1 MHSMPEAEDL
11 GDVFH
16 LEDPQLVLTPGKSVL
31 LVTESHSDIYMEPE
45 NDFQTPVEITGKDT
59 AVFPSKSVE
68 SYELPQKSRTT
79 AESEWPRLPECPSP
93 MEIEPSG
100 SVGFLESSITAAQL
114 PEWDGD
120 MCEQRA
126 NVSNSRMHW
135 WKTKEKTPFVCPK
148 VGMAIIIINTII
160 SVVLGP
166 AVNVLW
172 SFWRYPKVSLCSA
185 WSWVVELKRQ
195 NHCSGGGWV
204 PLTSWN
210 PLVDPCWI

>member
-1 MHSMPEAEDL
+1 MAGPRRSRCSCIRGAFSILSSSGVKRRRRRAIFCTKFLDAYCGYSEDGSLQADCGLNFTSGEHQKGIKPLLMHSMPEAEDL

-31 LVTESHSDIYMEPE
+31 LVTESHRDIYMEPE

-135 WKTKEKTPFVCPK
+135 
-148 VGMAIIIINTII
+148 
-160 SVVLGP
+160 
-166 AVNVLW
+166 
-172 SFWRYPKVSLCSA
+172 
-185 WSWVVELKRQ
+185 
-195 NHCSGGGWV
+195 
-204 PLTSWN
+204 
-210 PLVDPCWI
+210 